1 MNDVRFPIETVRD
14 GNKIT
19 KTCVEDVYKIV
30 NRVYAAMNKAYN
42 NSVEVLE
49 SLQREDFDEESYYLD
64 GEYWIDWDKFG
75 EDMADAV
82 NTPLTYREMHGQ
94 SLNAL
99 INNKN
104 RSEAHKL
111 YKDIVA
117 VRKIARR

>member
-1 MNDVRFPIETVRD
+1 MILLRQRLYSKSATKARNNQSRMDYFLSPSEKRL
-14 GNKIT
+14 IT
-19 KTCVEDVYKIV
+19 GDKT
-30 NRVYAAMNKAYN
+30 A
-42 NSVEVLE
+42 
-49 SLQREDFDEESYYLD
+49 SYYGGPKSELTRRMR
-64 GEYWIDWDKFG
+64 KN
-75 EDMADAV
+75 MADAV

-111 YKDIVA
+111 YENIVA